1 MGRSDEPMA
10 IKTKLGW
17 VIFGMDTKLRE
28 ASEHFLMIHY
38 EENAMNSM
46 MRSYFSTEDFGV
58 KPVATIK
65 SSEMERAEKI
75 IANTLVKSQGRY
87 EIGLLWKTDEVK
99 FPDSYQA
106 ALRRLESQ
114 EKQLKRNPEMQTW
127 LCETFKE
134 YEKKGYV
141 RKLSR
146 EEAALHGPRTFY
158 LPHFVVVNKN
168 KPVLKPRLVFDAA
181 ARVKDVSLNSQLLT
195 GPDEVPS
202 LFGILLRFREGNI
215 CVSGDIKEM
224 FHQVKIRKEDQN
236 AQRILWREG
245 NAARRPDTYVMQ
257 VMTFGATCSP
267 SCAQAVKNRNAEEHQ
282 LTHPLALRPITR
294 QHYVD
299 DYLDSFFSLEEA
311 IETVEQVRK
320 VHAMGGFLIRNFVSN
335 NSKLRQTIPEE
346 HQLHQ
351 SLVDIKEKN
360 QCVEKILGVQWNTQ
374 LDTFGYRVNIA
385 RARTDVGGELPTKR
399 EVLSFVM
406 CIYDP
411 LGLISHLTI
420 QGRIIMQA
428 VHIAVEDWDAKI
440 PDNLAAKW
448 HEWTTTISE
457 AKDLAIPRP
466 ITAAGNAPIDIHTFV
481 DASLDAFAAC
491 VYARS
496 CFKGCYVVRLVAAKA
511 RVAPIHALTIPK
523 LELQAAI
530 LGARL
535 TETVAKEL
543 RLPIHRTTFWTD
555 SRTVLSWINSEHRKF
570 KQFVAH
576 RVSEILDTS
585 SASQWRWVPS
595 KENPADAATKVTNA
609 SMWFNGPAFLLSK
622 ECDWPEQQ
630 PVSDTEEEKRV
641 AANLVLHHHETVVP
655 ELNYSTW
662 DRLLRHHTFLKKFVD
677 FLKDRKAF
685 NKMIGREDVEHAKY
699 ALLRKA
705 QWEGFP
711 DEMEALTRGQE
722 ISSKSS
728 IKTLLPYL
736 DQYNLLRSRSRLE
749 NATALPKSARS
760 PILLPQKPR
769 IVKLLVRNYHEKYH
783 HQADNVVIGT
793 LRQTYWIVQLRN
805 VLKAVKG
812 CCQRCILNTATPQ
825 TPLMAPLPSFRTHP
839 HNPPFLH
846 SGVDYFGPLDV
857 TVKRSIEKRWGAIFT
872 CMSTRAV
879 HIELAEKLDVDS
891 FLICLKNFTNR
902 RGKIT
907 HLYSDNGTNFI
918 GADRLMKKLVEEI
931 GERMGREAALRHQI
945 EWKFNPPS
953 APHFGGS
960 WERLIQIVKKALHHM
975 ATEWKTRHPYPET
988 LRAALIEIEAM
999 INSRPL
1005 THIPLSNEE
1014 DEVLTPFHFLI
1025 GRGVESLPPDS
1036 LDTSYVSRQ
1045 QFKVAQHNAKVFW
1058 DRWKKEYLPTLIKRN
1073 KWTNKAEPVKVGD
1086 VVVLTNDNAPAGQW
1100 LKGKVLEV
1108 HPAADGQVRV
1118 VSVKTATGILKR
1130 PAVKVAVVDVKPKEH
1145 LLVVKQPPS
1154 KTTKRVL
1161 EDDVTLREAPSTK
1174 RIITAGDWITRLLAD
1189 NSDRE

>member
-17 VIFGMDTKLRE
+17 VIFGMDTKLHE
-28 ASEHFLMIHY
+28 ASEHLLMIHY
-38 EENAMNSM
+38 EENAMNKM

-58 KPVATIK
+58 KPVATVK

-106 ALRRLESQ
+106 ALRRLVSQ
-114 EKQLKRNPEMQTW
+114 EKHLKKNAEMQTW
-127 LCETFKE
+127 LCDTFKE
-134 YEKKGYV
+134 YEKKGYI

-195 GPDEVPS
+195 GPDEMPS

-215 CVSGDIKEM
+215 CVTGDIKEM
-224 FHQVKIRKEDQN
+224 FHQVKIRKEDQD

-245 NAARRPDTYVMQ
+245 NEARQPDTYVMQ

-282 LTHPLALRPITR
+282 LTHPLALRPIIR

-311 IETVEQVRK
+311 IETVKQVRN
-320 VHAMGGFLIRNFVSN
+320 VHAMGGFLIRNFVAN

-351 SLVDIKEKN
+351 RLVDIKEKN

-374 LDTFGYRVNIA
+374 LDTFGYKVNIA
-385 RARTDVGGELPTKR
+385 RAHTDVGRELPTKR

-428 VHIAVEDWDAKI
+428 VHLAVEDWDAKI
-440 PDNLAAKW
+440 PDNLATKW

-511 RVAPIHALTIPK
+511 RVAPIHSLTIPK

-555 SRTVLSWINSEHRKF
+555 SRTVLSWINSEHRKY

-595 KENPADAATKVTNA
+595 KKNPADAATKVTNA
-609 SMWFNGPAFLLSK
+609 SMWFNGPEFLLSR
-622 ECDWPEQQ
+622 ECDWPEHQ

-641 AANLVLHHHETVVP
+641 AANPVLHHHEAVVP

-662 DRLLRHHTFLKKFVD
+662 DRLLRHHTFIKKFVD

-711 DEMEALTRGQE
+711 DEMEALTKGE
-722 ISSKSS
+722 ELSSKSH
-728 IKTLLPYL
+728 IKTLSPYL
-736 DQYNLLRSRSRLE
+736 DQHNLLRSRSHLE

-783 HQADNVVIGT
+783 LQADNVVIGT

-825 TPLMAPLPSFRTHP
+825 TPMMAPLPSFRTHP

-891 FLICLKNFTNR
+891 FLVCLKNFTNR
-902 RGKIT
+902 QGKIT

-918 GADRLMKKLVEEI
+918 GAERLMKKKRYI
-931 GERMGREAALRHQI
+931 
-945 EWKFNPPS
+945 
-953 APHFGGS
+953 
-960 WERLIQIVKKALHHM
+960 
-975 ATEWKTRHPYPET
+975 T

-1014 DEVLTPFHFLI
+1014 DEILTPFHFLI

-1073 KWTNKAEPVKVGD
+1073 KWTNKVEPVKVGD

-1118 VSVKTATGILKR
+1118 VTVKTASGILKR

-1161 EDDVTLREAPSTK
+1161 EDDVTIREAPSTK
-1174 RIITAGDWITRLLAD
+1174 RIITAGDWTARLLAG

>member
-1 MGRSDEPMA
+1 MTTKRNLTPFVDNDNGSCRLCSRDDDPNMVQCDECDRWFHMACAKLSRLPKADEPFLCIKCTKDYAKIKAPAPTGSGQDTAIAALIEALKGSSIDTNTYLKRTTLNQLPPFDGKAGEWPKFKRAFDESTEEAKFSNVENMNRLQHALKGEAEKHVRRLFLEPANVPEIISKLEEQFGRADLVYDEHLKDVLKVKIDNQHKIPELSDAIQDMITNLKAINKAAYLQDHRHALYRCDIFKRRPAQERVEIAHRGEQCFACLSGNDHRARNCRAARECGIQGCKEMHHQLLHLPVTSNTNYHQAQQNIFYQIVPIVLRNGDKTQATFAFLDAGSSVTLIEEKIANELQLEGPTDPLTMTWTQNLSIREDESKRVSCFVRGEKEKREHLLEKMRTVKTLQLPSQSIDCGDLAERYPHLRGIEVGEYKRAKPTVLIGLNHSHLLIPLGRKMGRSDEPMA

-17 VIFGMDTKLRE
+17 
-28 ASEHFLMIHY
+28 
-38 EENAMNSM
+38 
-46 MRSYFSTEDFGV
+46 
-58 KPVATIK
+58 
-65 SSEMERAEKI
+65 
-75 IANTLVKSQGRY
+75 
-87 EIGLLWKTDEVK
+87 
-99 FPDSYQA
+99 
-106 ALRRLESQ
+106 
-114 EKQLKRNPEMQTW
+114 
-127 LCETFKE
+127 
-134 YEKKGYV
+134 
-141 RKLSR
+141 
-146 EEAALHGPRTFY
+146 
-158 LPHFVVVNKN
+158 
-168 KPVLKPRLVFDAA
+168 
-181 ARVKDVSLNSQLLT
+181 
-195 GPDEVPS
+195 
-202 LFGILLRFREGNI
+202 
-215 CVSGDIKEM
+215 
-224 FHQVKIRKEDQN
+224 
-236 AQRILWREG
+236 
-245 NAARRPDTYVMQ
+245 
-257 VMTFGATCSP
+257 
-267 SCAQAVKNRNAEEHQ
+267 
-282 LTHPLALRPITR
+282 
-294 QHYVD
+294 
-299 DYLDSFFSLEEA
+299 
-311 IETVEQVRK
+311 
-320 VHAMGGFLIRNFVSN
+320 
-335 NSKLRQTIPEE
+335 
-346 HQLHQ
+346 
-351 SLVDIKEKN
+351 
-360 QCVEKILGVQWNTQ
+360 
-374 LDTFGYRVNIA
+374 
-385 RARTDVGGELPTKR
+385 
-399 EVLSFVM
+399 
-406 CIYDP
+406 
-411 LGLISHLTI
+411 
-420 QGRIIMQA
+420 
-428 VHIAVEDWDAKI
+428 
-440 PDNLAAKW
+440 
-448 HEWTTTISE
+448 
-457 AKDLAIPRP
+457 
-466 ITAAGNAPIDIHTFV
+466 
-481 DASLDAFAAC
+481 
-491 VYARS
+491 
-496 CFKGCYVVRLVAAKA
+496 
-511 RVAPIHALTIPK
+511 
-523 LELQAAI
+523 
-530 LGARL
+530 
-535 TETVAKEL
+535 
-543 RLPIHRTTFWTD
+543 
-555 SRTVLSWINSEHRKF
+555 
-570 KQFVAH
+570 
-576 RVSEILDTS
+576 
-585 SASQWRWVPS
+585 
-595 KENPADAATKVTNA
+595 
-609 SMWFNGPAFLLSK
+609 
-622 ECDWPEQQ
+622 
-630 PVSDTEEEKRV
+630 
-641 AANLVLHHHETVVP
+641 
-655 ELNYSTW
+655 
-662 DRLLRHHTFLKKFVD
+662 KFVD

-736 DQYNLLRSRSRLE
+736 DQHNLLRSRSRLE

-1130 PAVKVAVVDVKPKEH
+1130 PAVKVAVVD
-1145 LLVVKQPPS
+1145 
-1154 KTTKRVL
+1154 
-1161 EDDVTLREAPSTK
+1161 
-1174 RIITAGDWITRLLAD
+1174 
-1189 NSDRE
+1189 